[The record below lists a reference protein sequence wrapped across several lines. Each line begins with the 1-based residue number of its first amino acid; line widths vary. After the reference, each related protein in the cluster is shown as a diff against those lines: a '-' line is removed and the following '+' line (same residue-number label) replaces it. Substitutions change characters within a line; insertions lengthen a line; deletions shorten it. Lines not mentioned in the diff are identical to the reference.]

1 MTFVVSIAFRDD
13 KNLKNLHIEYIQIEE
28 IIRYIRPSSIMNTD
42 SLRRHTAQQLCVV
55 LIS

>member
-42 SLRRHTAQQLCVV
+42 SLRRHTAHQLCVV
-55 LIS
+55 LVS